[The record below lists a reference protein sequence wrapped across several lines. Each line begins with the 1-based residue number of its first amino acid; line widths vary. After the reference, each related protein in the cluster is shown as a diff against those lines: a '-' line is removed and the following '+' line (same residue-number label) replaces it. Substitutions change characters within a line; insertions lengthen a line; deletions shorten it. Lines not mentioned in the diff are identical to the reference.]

1 MGNKK
6 KKLMKLSFCL
16 SLLSTG
22 KFFTGFISL
31 LILNLYSSLSVI
43 ASGKEGNHGRYIFG
57 KKNQKTPVGGFFSL
71 LIWSEILCINQR
83 SF

>member
-1 MGNKK
+1 
-6 KKLMKLSFCL
+6 MKLSFCL

-43 ASGKEGNHGRYIFG
+43 ASGEEGNNGRYIFG
-57 KKNQKTPVGGFFSL
+57 TKKKKPLGGLFFPHV
-71 LIWSEILCINQR
+71 E
-83 SF
+83 